1 MFIKSK
7 VFAAA
12 AAMTLVGGA
21 GAVGVFTVGMA
32 GAATPACGNGCLDFF
47 SYTFGDYAQP
57 NFLLDVLRQGEKVG
71 QPVILFR
78 TSNTDPAEDFTIAD
92 EGSVSDFNAAGLV
105 SKALDLHYGGAGC
118 EDYDSSTATCI
129 TFYPDDEAYEIEYS
143 PFGVESGLCM
153 GTAATAVNGTE
164 VSLQP
169 CGATAKTTWIL
180 DAADAIGLPLPPPTT
195 VAPTLPPVPIPTL
208 SLPTLPV
215 PSASDTDTDSA
226 ITHGRT
232 VVKPAEALDPFFPL
246 INGSGTNFS
255 HPAVLSYPQNSF
267 PTDTPRPQLKTQP
280 LQIDS
285 SGVVNTNQMWG
296 VDGGTAP

>member
-21 GAVGVFTVGMA
+21 GAAAVFTVGMA
-32 GAATPACGNGCLDFF
+32 GAATPACGTGCPDFF
-47 SYTFGDYAQP
+47 SDTLGSYAQP
-57 NFLLDVLRQGEKVG
+57 NFLLDVLRQGEKAG

-92 EGSVSDFNAAGLV
+92 QGLVSDFNAAGLV

-118 EDYDSSTATCI
+118 EDYDTATATCI
-129 TFYPDDEAYEIEYS
+129 TFYPDDQAYEIEYS
-143 PFGVESGLCM
+143 PFGVDSGLCM
-153 GTAATAVNGTE
+153 GTAATAVDGTE

-169 CGATAKTTWIL
+169 CGTTAKTTWIL
-180 DAADAIGLPLPPPTT
+180 DAADAIGIPLPPPPPPPTT
-195 VAPTLPPVPIPTL
+195 EAPTPPPVPIPT
-208 SLPTLPV
+208 
-215 PSASDTDTDSA
+215 DTDFA

-232 VVKPAEALDPFFPL
+232 AVKPAEVGGPFFPL

-267 PTDTPRPQLKTQP
+267 PTDMPRPQLKTQP

-296 VDGGTAP
+296 VDGGAAP

>member
-57 NFLLDVLRQGEKVG
+57 NFLLDVLHQGEKAG
-71 QPVILFR
+71 QPIILFR
-78 TSNTDPAEDFTIAD
+78 TSNTDAAEDFTVAD
-92 EGSVSDFNAAGLV
+92 EGLVSDFNAAGLV

-118 EDYDSSTATCI
+118 EDYDTVTATCV

-143 PFGVESGLCM
+143 PFGVDSGLCM

-169 CGATAKTTWIL
+169 CGATAKTTWIT
-180 DAADAIGLPLPPPTT
+180 DAADAIGLP
-195 VAPTLPPVPIPTL
+195 IPT
-208 SLPTLPV
+208 P
-215 PSASDTDTDSA
+215 SDTDTDGA

-232 VVKPAEALDPFFPL
+232 AVKPAEEETPFFPL
-246 INGSGTNFS
+246 INGSGINFS

-267 PTDTPRPQLKTQP
+267 PTDTPRPQLRTQT

-296 VDGGTAP
+296 VDFGAAP

>member
-12 AAMTLVGGA
+12 AAVTLVAGA
-21 GAVGVFTVGMA
+21 GAAAAFTVGTA
-32 GAATPACGNGCLDFF
+32 SADTPACGDNCLDLF
-47 SYTFGDYAQP
+47 SNTFGTYAQP

-71 QPVILFR
+71 QPNILFR
-78 TSNTDPAEDFTIAD
+78 TSNTDPAEDFTIAFQ
-92 EGSVSDFNAAGLV
+92 GLVSDFSAAGLV

-118 EDYDSSTATCI
+118 EDYDFTTATCI
-129 TFYPDDEAYEIEYS
+129 TFYPDDDAVEIEYS
-143 PFGVESGLCM
+143 PFGVDSGLCM
-153 GTAATAVNGTE
+153 GTATTAVNGTE

-180 DAADAIGLPLPPPTT
+180 DAADAIGLPLPPPPPPPSVT
-195 VAPTLPPVPIPTL
+195 PTPT
-208 SLPTLPV
+208 
-215 PSASDTDTDSA
+215 PSPSPSPSDTDGA

-232 VVKPAEALDPFFPL
+232 VVKPAAVDNPFFPL
-246 INGSGTNFS
+246 ISGSGTNFS

-267 PTDTPRPQLKTQP
+267 PTDLPRPQLKTQT

-296 VDGGTAP
+296 VDGGGAP

>member
-12 AAMTLVGGA
+12 TAMTLVGGA

-32 GAATPACGNGCLDFF
+32 GAATPACGDSCLDLF
-47 SYTFGDYAQP
+47 SNTFGDYAQP

-71 QPVILFR
+71 QPIILFR
-78 TSNTDPAEDFTIAD
+78 TSNTDAAEDFTIAD
-92 EGSVSDFNAAGLV
+92 EGLVSDFEAAGLV

-118 EDYDSSTATCI
+118 EDYDTATATCI
-129 TFYPDDEAYEIEYS
+129 TFYPDDEALEIEYS
-143 PFGVESGLCM
+143 PFGVDSGLCM

-169 CGATAKTTWIL
+169 CGATARTTWIV
-180 DAADAIGLPLPPPTT
+180 DAADAIGLPLPPPPP
-195 VAPTLPPVPIPTL
+195 PTSLPPVPIPTI

-215 PSASDTDTDSA
+215 PTDTDTDGA

-232 VVKPAEALDPFFPL
+232 AVKPADVEDPFFPL

-267 PTDTPRPQLKTQP
+267 PTDTPRPQLKTQT

-296 VDGGTAP
+296 IDGGAAP

>member
-21 GAVGVFTVGMA
+21 GAAAVFTVGMA
-32 GAATPACGNGCLDFF
+32 GAATPACGTGCPDFF
-47 SYTFGDYAQP
+47 SDTLGSYAQP
-57 NFLLDVLRQGEKVG
+57 NFLLDVLRQGEKAG

-92 EGSVSDFNAAGLV
+92 QGLVSDFNAAGLV

-118 EDYDSSTATCI
+118 EDYDPTTATCI
-129 TFYPDDEAYEIEYS
+129 TFYPDDDAVEIEYS
-143 PFGVESGLCM
+143 PFGVDSGLCM
-153 GTAATAVNGTE
+153 GTATTAVNGTK

-180 DAADAIGLPLPPPTT
+180 DDADGFGFPP
-195 VAPTLPPVPIPTL
+195 PIPTVL
-208 SLPTLPV
+208 ATGEIRAIV
-215 PSASDTDTDSA
+215 PEASD
-226 ITHGRT
+226 G
-232 VVKPAEALDPFFPL
+232 VYVPM
-246 INGSGTNFS
+246 INGSGVNFS
-255 HPAVLSYPQNSF
+255 HPAVLTYPQNSY
-267 PTDTPRPQLKTQP
+267 PTDTPRPQLHTQT

-285 SGVVNTNQMWG
+285 HDVVNSNQEWG
-296 VDGGTAP
+296 FDQGISPVTGGG